1 MSWMDMNQSPVGLA
15 LPTWRWHP
23 EGSVGQNG
31 GGGGEKGTDGK
42 HLSFCL
48 KKKKTKTWTKVEA
61 GAPDLLSPIS
71 KLS

>member
-1 MSWMDMNQSPVGLA
+1 MNQSPVGDDTLRVG
-15 LPTWRWHP
+15 W
-23 EGSVGQNG
+23 GQNG

-48 KKKKTKTWTKVEA
+48 KKKKTKTWTKVE
-61 GAPDLLSPIS
+61 GVAPDLLSPIS